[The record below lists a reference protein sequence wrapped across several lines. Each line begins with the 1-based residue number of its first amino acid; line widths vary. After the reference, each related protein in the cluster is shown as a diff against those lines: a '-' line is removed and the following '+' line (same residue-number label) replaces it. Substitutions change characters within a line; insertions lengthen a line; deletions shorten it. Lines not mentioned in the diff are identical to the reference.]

1 MPKAEEFGNETTKMA
16 AVPQAKDVPKK
27 SKWKGMRMRMR
38 MNLRWG

>member
-1 MPKAEEFGNETTKMA
+1 MPEAEEFGNETTKMA

-27 SKWKGMRMRMR
+27 SKWEGTRMM